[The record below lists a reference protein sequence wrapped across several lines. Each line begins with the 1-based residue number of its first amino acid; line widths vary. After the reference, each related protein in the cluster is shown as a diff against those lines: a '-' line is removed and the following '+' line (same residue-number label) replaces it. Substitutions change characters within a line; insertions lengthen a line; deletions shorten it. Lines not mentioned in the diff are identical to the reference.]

1 MSAPE
6 VQGVVQRC
14 GPVPC
19 NCNEDKGE
27 LQRSAVVP
35 SVVHD
40 VLSSPGRPLGAET
53 QEFFG
58 ARLGHD
64 FSRVRVHTGATE
76 STSAQAV
83 AARAYT
89 VGPDIV
95 FADGAYAPDS
105 PAGRQLLAHELVHV
119 VQQGGGSGSAEA
131 PASIST
137 PTDAPER
144 QADAVA
150 REILAARE

>member
-1 MSAPE
+1 MRE

-19 NCNEDKGE
+19 NCGEEKGE

-40 VLSSPGRPLGAET
+40 VLSTPGQPLGTET

-64 FSRVRVHTGATE
+64 FSRVRVHTGASE
-76 STSAQAV
+76 ADSAKAV
-83 AARAYT
+83 AAKAYT

-95 FADGAYAPDS
+95 FADGAYS
-105 PAGRQLLAHELVHV
+105 PGSASGRQLLAHELVHV
-119 VQQGGGSGSAEA
+119 VQQSGGGGPGGE
-131 PASIST
+131 PTSISA

-150 REILAARE
+150 REIMAAPE